1 MLTSSIA
8 NEGGA
13 TSAFAASAMA
23 SAAAAGTG
31 PGVGGDM
38 GDIDYRS
45 MGVDPELD
53 PELAMALRVSMEE
66 ERARQAA
73 ASQRA
78 EADNNDEEG
87 NEADGAEAGATRD
100 KDEMEVRELLLQSI
114 RVRNLVVV
122 AVRMCVSSACDKAGM
137 GCSLQVD
144 EDKVLKE
151 ALELSKQSAGATGQ
165 ESTVPTAAAT
175 DSMDALAGDMDD
187 DDELQLA
194 LQLSMQEQA
203 EKAEASSASG
213 AGVAPSATENASAVL
228 QDQSALASILTSL
241 PGVSTEKV

>member
-31 PGVGGDM
+31 TNVGGDM

-45 MGVDPELD
+45 LGVDPELD

-78 EADNNDEEG
+78 DTDDNAEEG

-100 KDEMEVRELLLQSI
+100 KDEMEVRKLSLESMKA
-114 RVRNLVVV
+114 RNLVAV
-122 AVRMCVSSACDKAGM
+122 AVCVYVCVFETLVMK
-137 GCSLQVD
+137 
-144 EDKVLKE
+144 
-151 ALELSKQSAGATGQ
+151 LEW
-165 ESTVPTAAAT
+165 
-175 DSMDALAGDMDD
+175 
-187 DDELQLA
+187 
-194 LQLSMQEQA
+194 
-203 EKAEASSASG
+203 
-213 AGVAPSATENASAVL
+213 GVCCRWMRRKFSRRH
-228 QDQSALASILTSL
+228 
-241 PGVSTEKV
+241 